1 MKNLKKILSLVLC
14 LMMAAVLL
22 TGCSKS
28 LKGEWEL
35 VDASDDEMR
44 EMIEEGYGSASLE
57 FTKDEVT
64 MTIKEGKYSE
74 SDTADYEVDGDKII
88 IKHDGG
94 YEQEWEYKIKG
105 KKLTISFDGEELI
118 FERK

>member
-1 MKNLKKILSLVLC
+1 MKNLKKIMSLVLC

-22 TGCSKS
+22 TSCSKS

-35 VDASDDEMR
+35 VDSSDED
-44 EMIEEGYGSASLE
+44 MIEEMKEADGAIILE

-64 MTIKEGKYSE
+64 STIKEGKRTQSSTVE
-74 SDTADYEVDGDKII
+74 YEVDDDKII
-88 IKHDGG
+88 LKHDG
-94 YEQEWEYKIKG
+94 YEVEWEYKIKG
-105 KKLTISFDGEELI
+105 RKLTITYDGEEMI